1 VLELYWPPPPPRKKA
16 GTNILENSKFKDSL
30 FIYINVVAL
39 PSMKSHCKNLAFA
52 TMMAIALAAVTIVT
66 SVSIMPSAN
75 ADSSL
80 EQTFDKF
87 SKKCDK
93 AQDEDTQKKE
103 IQAEHQAQ
111 RHIPFPVI
119 AVC

>member
-1 VLELYWPPPPPRKKA
+1 M
-16 GTNILENSKFKDSL
+16 NSHSK
-30 FIYINVVAL
+30 NV
-39 PSMKSHCKNLAFA
+39 AFA
-52 TMMAIALAAVTIVT
+52 TMVAITLAAVTIVT

-80 EQTFDKF
+80 QQTFDKF

-93 AQDEDTQKKE
+93 AEDKDSQKKE
-103 IQAEHQAQ
+103 IQAELQAQ

-119 AVC
+119 AIC